1 MKTERKLFLRTETF
15 EQILISSRPARSNF
29 REETG
34 KTINL
39 SHGTEKYRVEI
50 YQIDTKGKQ
59 MIFQCELFGSIEIG
73 EPTD

>member
-29 REETG
+29 REDTG
-34 KTINL
+34 KAIDL
-39 SHGTEKYRVEI
+39 SHGKYRVEI
-50 YQIDTKGKQ
+50 YQIDTNGKQ
-59 MIFQCELFGSIEIG
+59 MIFECELFGSIEIG